1 MPSPDPTAIVTG
13 ADSGIGKAVALAY
26 AREGADVLI
35 AFLDEGDDARATV
48 ELIEAEGRRAV
59 AVPGDL
65 QDEAHCRRV
74 VERARDEL
82 GRIDVLVNNAAF
94 QERREQIEEISTAE
108 WDKTLRTNLT
118 ATFWLCR
125 EAVPVDGARRLDHQR
140 ELDPGDA
147 AVRQPA
153 RLRLDQGRARHLL
166 ESTVRDA
173 RAARHPGERGGSR
186 PGLDAARGGDDRARE
201 AEPVRRERRARAARA
216 ARHLAGALVFLAS
229 PAASFITGAV
239 IPVTGGEFF
248 G

>member
-1 MPSPDPTAIVTG
+1 MPSPDPTATRQLVDPLTAHPRPPFPRQSQELPGGDELLDPKPDHGEDSYVGSGRLAGLAAIVTG

-26 AREGADVLI
+26 AREGSDVLI

-108 WDKTLRTNLT
+108 
-118 ATFWLCR
+118 
-125 EAVPVDGARRLDHQR
+125 
-140 ELDPGDA
+140 PG
-147 AVRQPA
+147 
-153 RLRLDQGRARHLL
+153 
-166 ESTVRDA
+166 
-173 RAARHPGERGGSR
+173 
-186 PGLDAARGGDDRARE
+186 
-201 AEPVRRERRARAARA
+201 
-216 ARHLAGALVFLAS
+216 
-229 PAASFITGAV
+229 
-239 IPVTGGEFF
+239 
-248 G
+248 